1 MNSERK
7 NYPMKEFRA
16 IFPISS
22 VLVIRSAYAKKGQF
36 SILAVFQNVGI
47 YINLGCRFEFRMQK
61 LPYER
66 ILGNFFDFIDFGH
79 QVRVCKKKD
88 HFSILPVILNIWDL
102 HKFGL
107 QIWIQNA
114 KITLW
119 KNFGQF
125 FRFHRFWSSGLNS
138 EHKNYSMKEFRT
150 IFSISSILV
159 IRSGY
164 AKKVQFSI
172 LAVFQNVWDL
182 HKFGLQIWIHNAEI
196 TLWKNFGQ
204 FFRFHRFWS
213 SSPGMQKKVISQ
225 Y

>member
-22 VLVIRSAYAKKGQF
+22 ILVIRSGYAKKDHF
-36 SILAVFQNVGI
+36 SILAVIQNIWDLHKFGLQI
-47 YINLGCRFEFRMQK
+47 WIHNKK

-66 ILGNFFDFIDFGH
+66 ISGNFSDFIDFGH
-79 QVRVCKKKD
+79 QVRYAKRN
-88 HFSILPVILNIWDL
+88 HFSILAVIQNIWDL

-119 KNFGQF
+119 KNFGQYF
-125 FRFHRFWSSGLNS
+125 WFHRFWSSG
-138 EHKNYSMKEFRT
+138 
-150 IFSISSILV
+150 
-159 IRSGY
+159 
-164 AKKVQFSI
+164 
-172 LAVFQNVWDL
+172 
-182 HKFGLQIWIHNAEI
+182 
-196 TLWKNFGQ
+196 
-204 FFRFHRFWS
+204 
-213 SSPGMQKKVISQ
+213 PGMQKKIISQ